1 MPIGFL
7 GVACARPSERSVSG
21 RVAARA
27 PEHDPARLA
36 YGYRVSFHLV
46 HSCKK
51 LIYLYL
57 RSRSSLHT
65 AGARHRGLS
74 LDDLYLSCAARS
86 LCLFPSEVRDAAPT
100 AEQRLAPSIL
110 TSNPAL
116 SVPHD
121 QAHDNTPISSRA
133 NDSSAHF
140 ALSLLATAGPTSTL
154 PTLDAKRSDESD
166 SEWCVGL
173 TLTNIRVF
181 AEPDSAFCST
191 CVSFELRYG
200 T

>member
-51 LIYLYL
+51 LIYLFAL
-57 RSRSSLHT
+57 ALVAAHCWCAAPWPFFRRSISVLCSSFSVPISFR
-65 AGARHRGLS
+65 GARR
-74 LDDLYLSCAARS
+74 
-86 LCLFPSEVRDAAPT
+86 
-100 AEQRLAPSIL
+100 
-110 TSNPAL
+110 
-116 SVPHD
+116 
-121 QAHDNTPISSRA
+121 
-133 NDSSAHF
+133 
-140 ALSLLATAGPTSTL
+140 
-154 PTLDAKRSDESD
+154 RSD
-166 SEWCVGL
+166 
-173 TLTNIRVF
+173 RR
-181 AEPDSAFCST
+181 AET
-191 CVSFELRYG
+191 CTFYPHVKPRSFSP